1 MRKFA
6 TILLFIAVIAVIS
19 SLLGQQAWSS
29 DGIEEIKKRG
39 YLLWGSDA
47 EGGAPYVFPDPKNP
61 SRLIGFE
68 VEIGSPEDIFTNPKA
83 ERTKTFLSRVLKR

>member
-61 SRLIGFE
+61 SRLIKQLIKDSMLLF
-68 VEIGSPEDIFTNPKA
+68 ILLYFII
-83 ERTKTFLSRVLKR
+83 